1 MSEGGTLVAPTSAL
15 ADGNS
20 GASQV
25 CIPGPRDRWQ
35 ESTGSYTEA
44 ELWLYRDRTTGLLRR
59 YRRISIEVG
68 RLPSLLGRELFRTRV
83 SSYHVTSFEE
93 AVIFVRDVECRLQ
106 KLNEFDRK
114 LLTRIIFQEY
124 THDEAAQM
132 LGCWRRTIGRRF
144 AEALDRLSGFLLD
157 AGLLLRLPDATSK
170 AQKSCQEGENI
181 EISVSDS
188 EEGK

>member
-15 ADGNS
+15 AVGNS

-35 ESTGSYTEA
+35 APTRSYTEA

-59 YRRISIEVG
+59 YLRISVEVG

-132 LGCWRRTIGRRF
+132 LGCRR
-144 AEALDRLSGFLLD
+144 
-157 AGLLLRLPDATSK
+157 
-170 AQKSCQEGENI
+170 
-181 EISVSDS
+181 
-188 EEGK
+188 

>member
-44 ELWLYRDRTTGLLRR
+44 GLWLYRDRAMGLRRR

-68 RLPSLLGRELFRTRV
+68 RLPSLLGRELV
-83 SSYHVTSFEE
+83 GAGVVAYHVDSFEG
-93 AVIFVRDVECRLQ
+93 AV
-106 KLNEFDRK
+106 
-114 LLTRIIFQEY
+114 
-124 THDEAAQM
+124 
-132 LGCWRRTIGRRF
+132 
-144 AEALDRLSGFLLD
+144 
-157 AGLLLRLPDATSK
+157 
-170 AQKSCQEGENI
+170 
-181 EISVSDS
+181 SVV
-188 EEGK
+188 GA

>member
-1 MSEGGTLVAPTSAL
+1 MSEGGTLVPTTSVL

-25 CIPGPRDRWQ
+25 CIPEPRARWQ
-35 ESTGSYTEA
+35 ASTRSYTEA
-44 ELWLYRDRTTGLLRR
+44 ELWLYCDRTTGLLRR

-68 RLPSLLGRELFRTRV
+68 RLPSLLGRELLFRTRV

-114 LLTRIIFQEY
+114 LLTWIIFQEY
-124 THDEAAQM
+124 THDEAAEM

-144 AEALDRLSGFLLD
+144 TGALDRLSG
-157 AGLLLRLPDATSK
+157 
-170 AQKSCQEGENI
+170 
-181 EISVSDS
+181 VST
-188 EEGK
+188 

>member
-1 MSEGGTLVAPTSAL
+1 MSEGGTLVAARLPL
-15 ADGNS
+15 AYGDP
-20 GASQV
+20 GASQA
-25 CIPGPRDRWQ
+25 CIPGPRDLWQ
-35 ESTGSYTEA
+35 ASTGSYTEA
-44 ELWLYRDRTTGLLRR
+44 ELWLYRDRTMGLLRR

-157 AGLLLRLPDATSK
+157 AGLLLRFPDATSK
-170 AQKSCQEGENI
+170 AQKSCQEVENI
-181 EISVSDS
+181 EIPVSDS

>member
-44 ELWLYRDRTTGLLRR
+44 ELWLYRDRTMGLLRR

-68 RLPSLLGRELFRTRV
+68 RLPSLLGRAPFRPGVRPYPGPSFVGAGSFLRRDRCRV
-83 SSYHVTSFEE
+83 RKSSQLY
-93 AVIFVRDVECRLQ
+93 
-106 KLNEFDRK
+106 RK
-114 LLTRIIFQEY
+114 PR
-124 THDEAAQM
+124 
-132 LGCWRRTIGRRF
+132 
-144 AEALDRLSGFLLD
+144 
-157 AGLLLRLPDATSK
+157 
-170 AQKSCQEGENI
+170 
-181 EISVSDS
+181 
-188 EEGK
+188 

>member
-1 MSEGGTLVAPTSAL
+1 M
-15 ADGNS
+15 
-20 GASQV
+20 
-25 CIPGPRDRWQ
+25 
-35 ESTGSYTEA
+35 
-44 ELWLYRDRTTGLLRR
+44 YRTV
-59 YRRISIEVG
+59 RIS
-68 RLPSLLGRELFRTRV
+68 T
-83 SSYHVTSFEE
+83 TSRIHQLIFESPFGFSTMWKT
-93 AVIFVRDVECRLQ
+93 IP
-106 KLNEFDRK
+106 
-114 LLTRIIFQEY
+114 LTAICVKCIIMIIFQEY

-181 EISVSDS
+181 EIPVSDS

>member
-1 MSEGGTLVAPTSAL
+1 MSEGGTLTAPRSEL
-15 ADGNS
+15 ADENS
-20 GASQV
+20 GASQA
-25 CIPGPRDRWQ
+25 CILGPRDRWQ
-35 ESTGSYTEA
+35 APTRSYTEA
-44 ELWLYRDRTTGLLRR
+44 ELWLYRDRTMGLLRR

-144 AEALDRLSGFLLD
+144 AEALDRLTGFLLD

-181 EISVSDS
+181 EIPVSDS

>member
-44 ELWLYRDRTTGLLRR
+44 ELWLYRDRTMGLLRR

-83 SSYHVTSFEE
+83 RSYHVTRFDQAVSF
-93 AVIFVRDVECRLQ
+93 ALDIKCRLHNM
-106 KLNEFDRK
+106 K
-114 LLTRIIFQEY
+114 
-124 THDEAAQM
+124 
-132 LGCWRRTIGRRF
+132 
-144 AEALDRLSGFLLD
+144 
-157 AGLLLRLPDATSK
+157 
-170 AQKSCQEGENI
+170 
-181 EISVSDS
+181 
-188 EEGK
+188 

>member
-44 ELWLYRDRTTGLLRR
+44 ELWLYRDRTMGLLRR

-93 AVIFVRDVECRLQ
+93 AVIFWRGVKGRLHH
-106 KLNEFDRK
+106 LNGSND
-114 LLTRIIFQEY
+114 
-124 THDEAAQM
+124 
-132 LGCWRRTIGRRF
+132 
-144 AEALDRLSGFLLD
+144 
-157 AGLLLRLPDATSK
+157 
-170 AQKSCQEGENI
+170 KST
-181 EISVSDS
+181 
-188 EEGK
+188 

>member
-25 CIPGPRDRWQ
+25 RIPGPRDRWQ

-44 ELWLYRDRTTGLLRR
+44 ELWLYRDRTMGLLRR

-68 RLPSLLGRELFRTRV
+68 RLPS
-83 SSYHVTSFEE
+83 SHVTSFED

-106 KLNEFDRK
+106 KVNEFDPK
-114 LLTRIIFQEY
+114 LL
-124 THDEAAQM
+124 
-132 LGCWRRTIGRRF
+132 IG
-144 AEALDRLSGFLLD
+144 
-157 AGLLLRLPDATSK
+157 
-170 AQKSCQEGENI
+170 
-181 EISVSDS
+181 
-188 EEGK
+188 